1 MSYENFL
8 KAFKLKREAQEAYHL
23 FSECGFYCPFKFD
36 SYCTFLLA
44 SQKVLWKK

>member
-23 FSECGFYCPFKFD
+23 FSECGF
-36 SYCTFLLA
+36 LL
-44 SQKVLWKK
+44 SLQV